1 MSNSAPH
8 SGPTKKRVYV
18 VYYSMYGHIQALA
31 RQIVIGLEKAGVK
44 AKLFQV
50 PETLPQEVKILSFK
64 IKHSVKFI

>member
-1 MSNSAPH
+1 
-8 SGPTKKRVYV
+8 
-18 VYYSMYGHIQALA
+18 MYGHIQALA